1 MPEAQAPDA
10 RPGAGAGPL
19 DAAQRAAARTGR
31 GRRARLAAAR
41 AGDRAGARQQRRP
54 LLPLLRQREGHAQ
67 PVSAL
72 AVCGAQLEAVGA
84 GAAAALA
91 GQGVR
96 FPLVLKPVVACG
108 APQAHR
114 MALLAAPHGLNGAA
128 AVPLPAVAQ
137 AFVAHGGIAHKV
149 YVLGRAV
156 RPQQRAAPAGLPA
169 AAARP

>member
-1 MPEAQAPDA
+1 M
-10 RPGAGAGPL
+10 
-19 DAAQRAAARTGR
+19 DAAQRAAARAGR
-31 GRRARLAAAR
+31 GRRARPAAAC
-41 AGDRAGARQQRRP
+41 AGHRAGARQQRRP
-54 LLPLLRQREGHAQ
+54 LLPVHCAGRPQ

-72 AVCGAQLEAVGA
+72 AVCGAQLEAAGA

-91 GQGVR
+91 GQCVR
-96 FPLVLKPVVACG
+96 FPLVLKPVLACG

-114 MALLAAPHGLNGAA
+114 MALLAAPSGLDGAA

-156 RPQQRAAPAGLPA
+156 RQQKCAAPADLA
-169 AAARP
+169 AAAPRP